1 MALKASDIKALR
13 DQTGAG
19 MMDCKKAL
27 TESDGDM
34 EKAIEWLR
42 VKGLSKAAKKSGRA
56 AAEGLVACQS
66 EGSAGVLIEV
76 NAETDFVAK
85 NETFQTFVKELL
97 PLVQHDAAH
106 IEGLGAATY
115 KDGKTVSEQLMHL
128 ISVIGE
134 NMVLRRVA
142 SLQVTPGVVCS
153 YIHNAVSPEL
163 GRIGVLVALQSSAD
177 PDKLRELGDLIAM
190 HIAAAR
196 PIVLTREQL
205 DPELVEKEREVF
217 RQNAL
222 ESGKPEAAIEKMVEG
237 RINKY
242 FQEVV
247 LLEQIYV
254 LDGKTKVKDMLE
266 QAGKDFGIPVEL
278 VGFERFELGEG
289 IEKET
294 GDFASEVSGLI
305 S

>member
-1 MALKASDIKALR
+1 MALTAADIKSLR
-13 DQTGAG
+13 EQTGAG

-42 VKGLSKAAKKSGRA
+42 VKGLSKAAKKSGRS
-56 AAEGLVACQS
+56 AAEGLVACES
-66 EGSAGVLIEV
+66 KDGAGVLIEV

-85 NETFQTFVKELL
+85 NETFQSFVKDLL
-97 PLVQHDAAH
+97 PLVRHDAAH
-106 IEGLGAATY
+106 AEGLGAVAY
-115 KDGKTVSEQLMHL
+115 KDGKTVSEQLTHL

-142 SLQVTPGVVCS
+142 SLEVNPGVVCS
-153 YIHNAVSPEL
+153 YIHGALSPEL
-163 GRIGVLVALQSSAD
+163 GRIGVLVALESSAD
-177 PDKLRELGDLIAM
+177 PAKLRELGDLLAM

-196 PIVLTREQL
+196 PIALTRDHVSQ
-205 DPELVEKEREVF
+205 ELVEKERAVF

-222 ESGKPEAAIEKMVEG
+222 ESGKPEQFIEKMVEG
-237 RINKY
+237 RVNKY

-247 LLEQIYV
+247 LLEQTYMI
-254 LDGKTKVKDMLE
+254 DGKTAVKDVIA
-266 QAGKDFGIPVEL
+266 QAEKDLGASITL
-278 VGFERFELGEG
+278 AGFERFELGEG

-294 GDFASEVSGLI
+294 GDFASEVSSLV